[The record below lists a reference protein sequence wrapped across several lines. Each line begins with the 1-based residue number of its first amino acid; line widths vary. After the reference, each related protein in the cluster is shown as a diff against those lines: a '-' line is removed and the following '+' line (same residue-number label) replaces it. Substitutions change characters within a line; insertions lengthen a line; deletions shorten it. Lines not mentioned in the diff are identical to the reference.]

1 MKKKILYLVILAA
14 VLFLIWLADEGS
26 EPLVLKGTDLDQE
39 EGVSDYTGLIG
50 IDETSQYYGLFAR
63 TDDYVLN
70 RGTYTIRLE
79 YSNTAENNI
88 LEVWD
93 NGTKIAQ
100 WDLESTDG
108 ADQTKD
114 YSFTLEK
121 DSQQLHIRIYFA
133 GTGSLTL
140 RTMSLVPEGTFYRDS
155 LFLAA
160 LAILLA
166 MTAIILDSY
175 WKKHPVAKERKLTFL
190 ILAGLCLY
198 ASAPLFIQSFKQA
211 DDICYHLLRI
221 EGIKD
226 GILDGQFPVVIYP
239 EALSGNGYLNSMYPY
254 LFLYIPAVL
263 RLFGVSL
270 ALSYKFL
277 ILLANIATV
286 ALTWKSL
293 RMMKASRYA
302 CLLGTALYI
311 LLPYRFTNIY
321 ARGALG
327 ETLAMTFLPVV
338 IAGFYQVIVGN
349 QKKWPWLVV
358 GFSGL
363 VESHVLSTAYMALIF
378 AVCCLVFVRDLFREK
393 RWLSLL
399 KATGLTVLLNLWFL
413 VPFLYFYFKENLYTK
428 ALDWSGFA
436 EYSINAAFLLD
447 TFHTNDYRFLSLGI
461 PVLGLAAVCVL
472 WIFVEKKAER
482 TMLVSA
488 CEGKAE
494 GQCIQE
500 GGKTEGAA
508 EKLRMWDK
516 ENHFLTFLF
525 WMACVLTF
533 LVTGYFGSKKLI
545 RLIPELEPAF
555 RTIQFP
561 WRLLAPA
568 GILFI
573 FAGAIWLSR
582 SRVLS
587 PYRNLIFVFLVGVN
601 LLTCLNQP
609 YNQNNFAYLDYDDTT
624 TVGHQDKI
632 IGIPKSDS
640 TVIYPYEWR
649 IDALKDDKLTA
660 DLQLSDAEKVTVS
673 DYEKKGTK
681 ATLTYQ
687 TAEEGQYVDFPIQNY
702 LGYRAED
709 ENGNELEITY
719 GNNYRIRV
727 MLTAGEEHTIH
738 VYYSQPAVFRISQV
752 ISLLALLGCAA
763 AYAFSRCARRCD
775 A

>member
-1 MKKKILYLVILAA
+1 MKRKLLYPALLLL
-14 VLFLIWLADEGS
+14 VLFLIWLSDEGS
-26 EPLVLKGTDLDQE
+26 EPLVLKGTDLEQQ
-39 EGVSDYTGLIG
+39 EGVSDYTGVIG
-50 IDETSQYYGLFAR
+50 IDETAQYYGLFAR

-70 RGTYTIRLE
+70 KGTYSIRLE
-79 YSNTAENNI
+79 YSATADENI

-93 NGTKIAQ
+93 NGTRIAQ
-100 WDLESTDG
+100 WFPDSTAG
-108 ADQTKD
+108 AEQTKD
-114 YSFTLEK
+114 FVFTLDK
-121 DSQQLHIRIYFA
+121 DSQQLHIRVYFS

-140 RTMSLVPEGTFYRDS
+140 RTLSLVPEGSFYNDAR
-155 LFLAA
+155 FLAA
-160 LAILLA
+160 LAVLLILTA
-166 MTAIILDSY
+166 MLLDGY
-175 WKKHPVAKERKLTFL
+175 WKRHPVSRERKLTLL

-198 ASAPLFIQSFKQA
+198 ASTPLFIQSFKQT

-226 GILDGQFPVVIYP
+226 GMLDGQFPVVIYP

-254 LFLYIPAVL
+254 LFLYIPAFL

-277 ILLANIATV
+277 IVLANVATV
-286 ALTWKSL
+286 ALTWKAFRL
-293 RMMKASRYA
+293 MAASRYA

-327 ETLAMTFLPVV
+327 ETLAMTFLPIV
-338 IAGFYQVIVGN
+338 IAGFYLVLVGN
-349 QKKWPWLVV
+349 HKKWPWLVL
-358 GFSGL
+358 GFTGL

-378 AVCCLVFVRDLFREK
+378 AVCCLFFIRVLLREK

-399 KATGLTVLLNLWFL
+399 KAAGLTAVLNLWFL
-413 VPFLYFYFKENLYTK
+413 VPFLYFYLKENLYTK

-436 EYSINAAFLLD
+436 EYSINASFLLD
-447 TFHTNDYRFLSLGI
+447 TFHTNDYRFLSLGL

-482 TMLVSA
+482 
-488 CEGKAE
+488 AE
-494 GQCIQE
+494 VDR
-500 GGKTEGAA
+500 A
-508 EKLRMWDK
+508 ELSLWD
-516 ENHFLTFLF
+516 ERNGFLTFLF
-525 WMACVLTF
+525 WAACALTF
-533 LVTGYFGSKKLI
+533 LVTGYFGKKKLT
-545 RLIPELEPAF
+545 ELVPVLETAF

-573 FAGAIWLSR
+573 FVGAIWLSG
-582 SRVLS
+582 SRVLR
-587 PYRNLIFVFLVGVN
+587 PYRSLIFAFLVGVN

-632 IGIPKSDS
+632 IGIPKSDA

-649 IDALKDDKLTA
+649 IDALTDDKLTA
-660 DLQLSDAEKVTVS
+660 ELQLSDAQKVTVTG
-673 DYEKKGTK
+673 YEKKGTS
-681 ATLTYQ
+681 AVLTYQ
-687 TAEEGQYVDFPIQNY
+687 TEEEGQYVDFPIQKY

-709 ENGNELEITY
+709 ENGNELKISY

-727 MLTAGEEHTIH
+727 LLTAGGEHTIR
-738 VYYSQPAVFRISQV
+738 VFYSQPAGFRISQAV
-752 ISLLALLGCAA
+752 SLFGLLGCIAYAVRRKRDEKKAA
-763 AYAFSRCARRCD
+763 ALY
-775 A
+775 

>member
-1 MKKKILYLVILAA
+1 MKRKILYLVILAA
-14 VLFLIWLADEGS
+14 VLICIWLADEGS
-26 EPLVLKGTDLDQE
+26 EPLVLKGTDLEQQ

-50 IDETSQYYGLFAR
+50 IDDTSQYYGLFAR

-70 RGTYTIRLE
+70 RGSYTIRLE
-79 YSNTAENNI
+79 YSATDTENI

-100 WDLESTDG
+100 WNLESTDG
-108 ADQTKD
+108 AELTKD
-114 YSFTLEK
+114 YPFTLEK
-121 DSQQLHIRIYFA
+121 DSQQLHIRIYFS
-133 GTGSLTL
+133 GTGSITL
-140 RTMSLVPEGTFYRDS
+140 RTLSLVPEGTFYRDAQ
-155 LFLAA
+155 FLAV
-160 LAILLA
+160 LAVLLA
-166 MTAIILDSY
+166 VTAMLLDGY
-175 WKKHPVAKERKLTFL
+175 WKKHPVSRERKLTFL

-211 DDICYHLLRI
+211 DDLCYHLLRI

-226 GILDGQFPVVIYP
+226 GMRDGQFPVVIYP

-254 LFLYIPAVL
+254 LFLYIPAFL

-270 ALSYKFL
+270 AMSYKFL

-293 RMMKASRYA
+293 RMMKVSRYA

-338 IAGFYQVIVGN
+338 IAGFYQVLVGD
-349 QKKWPWLVV
+349 QKKWIWLVL
-358 GFSGL
+358 GFTGL
-363 VESHVLSTAYMALIF
+363 VESHVLSTAYMAVIF
-378 AVCCLVFVRDLFREK
+378 AVCCLVFVRELFREK

-399 KATGLTVLLNLWFL
+399 KAAGLTVLLNLWFL
-413 VPFLYFYFKENLYTK
+413 VPFLYFYLKENLYTES
-428 ALDWSGFA
+428 LDWSGYS

-447 TFHTNDYRFLSLGI
+447 TFHTNGYRFLSLGL

-472 WIFVEKKAER
+472 WIFVEKKEAA
-482 TMLVSA
+482 V
-488 CEGKAE
+488 GKSMAWN
-494 GQCIQE
+494 
-500 GGKTEGAA
+500 
-508 EKLRMWDK
+508 R
-516 ENHFLTFLF
+516 ENRFLTFLF

-533 LVTGYFGSKKLI
+533 LVTGYFGSRKLM
-545 RLIPELEPAF
+545 ELLPVLAPAF

-568 GILFI
+568 GVLFI
-573 FAGAIWLSR
+573 FAGAVWLSR
-582 SRVLS
+582 SRVLY
-587 PYRNLIFVFLVGVN
+587 PYRKLIFAFLVGVN

-609 YNQNNFAYLDYDDTT
+609 SNENNFSYLEYDDTT

-632 IGIPKSDS
+632 IGIPKSDA
-640 TVIYPYEWR
+640 TIVYPYEWR
-649 IDALKDDKLTA
+649 IDALADDKLTA
-660 DLQLSDAEKVTVS
+660 DLQLSDAEKVTVVE
-673 DYEKKGTK
+673 YEKDGTK

-687 TAEEGQYVDFPIQNY
+687 TEEEGQYVDFPLQNY

-709 ENGNELEITY
+709 ENGKELDVSY
-719 GNNYRIRV
+719 GNNYRVRV
-727 MLTAGEEHTIH
+727 SLTAGGEHTIH
-738 VYYSQPAVFRISQV
+738 VYYSQPVIFRISQAL
-752 ISLLALLGCAA
+752 SLLGLLGCIAG
-763 AYAFSRCARRCD
+763 YVFRRCAKRW
-775 A
+775 AA